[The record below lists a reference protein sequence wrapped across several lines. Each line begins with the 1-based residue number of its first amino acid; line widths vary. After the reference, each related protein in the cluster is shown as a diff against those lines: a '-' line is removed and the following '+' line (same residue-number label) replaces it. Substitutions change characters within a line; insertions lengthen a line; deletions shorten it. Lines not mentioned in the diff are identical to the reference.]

1 MGVSIRVSVV
11 QSSKQIGISKMFGL
25 GELPKEYKPKVHGPH
40 DPSVYYGPKDKALG
54 NVKLTELPGWL
65 ARRNM
70 YSPTGMARAMSR
82 TYWRWNFKYMLPKYA
97 GATGALQLTASAC
110 VFSTLSTARST
121 GTIKI
126 SNINGKA
133 SWNFVS

>member
-1 MGVSIRVSVV
+1 MGSMG
-11 QSSKQIGISKMFGL
+11 QSSKQIGISKMLGL
-25 GELPKEYKPKVHGPH
+25 GELPKEYNPKVHGPY

-70 YSPTGMARAMSR
+70 YSPQWRGQCLVLTGDGISSICYLSTPARLELS
-82 TYWRWNFKYMLPKYA
+82 NSL
-97 GATGALQLTASAC
+97 LQHAY
-110 VFSTLSTARST
+110 FSTLSTARST

-133 SWNFVS
+133 SWNCVSIR